1 MRIHSHSKRI
11 SKLST
16 SFFVAG
22 LLLVGAASGASAE
35 SYPTWHE
42 HGLAQ
47 RGYYG
52 TPYGGG
58 PQYGNGGGD
67 QYGYGPGYSYARRVQ
82 PMTATRRRSDFG
94 FWWLSFN
101 DKRGL
106 AGCCLSS
113 NHSVRLPDGATLIA
127 VPFQA
132 FIGDLRPELFQL
144 RRCRLV
150 SVTFRIISSPGHLG
164 GSSFDALKR
173 KRVLSDLGSGN
184 CFQ

>member
-1 MRIHSHSKRI
+1 VFSGAAPFAAYIDDEVEFNGSGEIWAAKFFTSQKGDVMTMINKRKNSSARTHSHSKRI

-35 SYPTWHE
+35 SYRTGHE

-67 QYGYGPGYSYARRVQ
+67 QYGYGPGYSYAR
-82 PMTATRRRSDFG
+82 
-94 FWWLSFN
+94 
-101 DKRGL
+101 
-106 AGCCLSS
+106 
-113 NHSVRLPDGATLIA
+113 
-127 VPFQA
+127 QA
-132 FIGDLRPELFQL
+132 PSRY
-144 RRCRLV
+144 
-150 SVTFRIISSPGHLG
+150 
-164 GSSFDALKR
+164 
-173 KRVLSDLGSGN
+173 
-184 CFQ
+184 